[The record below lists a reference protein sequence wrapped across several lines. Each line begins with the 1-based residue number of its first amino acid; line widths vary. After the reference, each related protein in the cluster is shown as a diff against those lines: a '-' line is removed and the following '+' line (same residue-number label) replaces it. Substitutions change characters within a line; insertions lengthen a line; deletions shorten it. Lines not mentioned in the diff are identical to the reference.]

1 MQPIDGVWDCGN
13 QFLKH
18 ICFRLNILGF
28 LRFEEM
34 PSTMVCRFRQKRLDY
49 VPGQGQQGTK
59 MINEA
64 EKDPQHNII
73 IKGARVHNLKNMDVA
88 IPKNKLVVV
97 TGMSGS
103 GKSSLAFDT
112 LYAEGQRRYVESL
125 SAYARQFLGRM
136 NKPDVDYIKGI
147 APAIAIEQK
156 VITSNPRSTVGT
168 STEIYDYLKLLFSR
182 IGKTISPVSG
192 GIVKKDTV
200 TDVINF
206 VMGQPNETQVT
217 VLCPLHPHN
226 NRSLKEELAVLM
238 QKGFVRVEYA
248 GKLSR
253 IEDLLQD
260 MSIIDDGAWLA
271 AEVNGDA
278 SQISSLK
285 SQISSVRIVIDRIS
299 KNEEDETI
307 SRLGD
312 SAQTAFFEGKGDCY
326 VRYKLP
332 DNHKEEERFFCDRFE
347 LDGIRFEEP
356 NPNFF
361 SFNNPYG
368 ACKRCEGYGK
378 VIGID
383 EDLVIPDKSKSVY
396 EGAIAPW
403 RGEKMREWNDVL
415 VKNALKFDFPIH
427 RQYNQL
433 SEAQQRLLWKG
444 NNHFRGLDSFFK
456 ELEEQTYKIQ
466 YRVMLSRYRG
476 KTTCPEC
483 KGSRLREDASYV
495 KISGKSITDI
505 VLMPLDKALA
515 FFSALE
521 LNETDVKI
529 GKRLLTEITNRLLFL
544 NDVGL
549 RYLTLNRLSNTLSG
563 GESQRINLATSLGSS
578 LVGSIYVL
586 DEPSIGLHPRD
597 TQRLISVL
605 KSLRDVGNTVLVVE
619 HEEEIMKAADHIID
633 IGPEA
638 GTHGGHLVFS
648 GTYDEIIKDDN
659 SLTGR
664 YLSGK
669 EQIAIPKTRRKWNDF
684 IEIKGAR
691 ENNLKHVSAK
701 FPLGVLT
708 VVTGVSGS
716 GKTSL
721 VKRILAPALQK
732 VLGNYNGEQTGAYD
746 AIEGDYQKVEQV
758 ELVDQ
763 NPIGR
768 SSRSNPVTYVK
779 AWDEIRNLYAGQA
792 RAKAAGLK
800 PSAFSFNVEG
810 GRCDVCQ
817 GEGEVKIEMQF
828 MADIYLTCETCGGKR
843 FKQHILDI
851 TYKDKSVA
859 DVLSMTIEE
868 AIEFFAK
875 EPKIVNRIKPLMDVG
890 LGYVQ
895 LGQSS
900 NTLSGGEA
908 QRIKLASFLVKG
920 NNANKTL
927 FIFDEPTTGL
937 HFADIKKLL
946 KSFDALLDQ
955 GNTIIVIEH
964 NMDVI
969 KCADWI
975 IDIGPEGGDNGG
987 KVVFEGVPE
996 DLIKKADSYTGAF
1009 LKERF

>member
-1 MQPIDGVWDCGN
+1 MKI
-13 QFLKH
+13 
-18 ICFRLNILGF
+18 
-28 LRFEEM
+28 
-34 PSTMVCRFRQKRLDY
+34 
-49 VPGQGQQGTK
+49 
-59 MINEA
+59 EA
-64 EKDPQHNII
+64 EQDSHKNII

-88 IPKNKLVVV
+88 IPKNKLVVI

-125 SAYARQFLGRM
+125 SSYARQFLGRM
-136 NKPDVDYIKGI
+136 NKPDVDYIRGI

-182 IGKTISPVSG
+182 IGRTISPVSG
-192 GIVKKDTV
+192 QEVKKDTV
-200 TDVINF
+200 TDVVNF
-206 VMGQPNETQVT
+206 IGALPDDTTVT

-238 QKGFVRVEYA
+238 QKGFVRVEYR
-248 GKLSR
+248 GKLAR
-253 IEDLLQD
+253 IESMLEDIEVGNETLK
-260 MSIIDDGAWLA
+260 DD
-271 AEVNGDA
+271 EE
-278 SQISSLK
+278 LK
-285 SQISSVRIVIDRIS
+285 IVIDRIN
-299 KNEEDETI
+299 KNGEEETL
-307 SRLGD
+307 SRAAD

-326 VRYKLP
+326 VRYQLP
-332 DNHKEEERFFCDRFE
+332 DGETEKEQFFCDRFE
-347 LDGIRFEEP
+347 LDGMRFEEP
-356 NPNFF
+356 SPNFF

-368 ACKRCEGYGK
+368 ACKKCEGYGK

-383 EDLVIPDKSKSVY
+383 EDLVIPDKSKTIY

-403 RGEKMREWNDVL
+403 RGEKMREWNDKL
-415 VKNALKFDFPIH
+415 VKESLKFDFPIH

-433 SEAQQRLLWKG
+433 TDKQQELLWKG
-444 NNHFRGLDSFFK
+444 NKHFRGLDAFFK

-466 YRVMLSRYRG
+466 YRVLLSRYRG
-476 KTTCPEC
+476 KTNCPDC
-483 KGSRLREDASYV
+483 KGSRLRQDASYV
-495 KISGKSITDI
+495 KIDGKSITDI
-505 VLMPLDKALA
+505 VLMPLDKAYE
-515 FFSALE
+515 FFRDLK
-521 LNETDVKI
+521 LNEHDQTI
-529 GKRLLTEITNRLLFL
+529 GKRLLLEIINRLNFL

-549 RYLTLNRLSNTLSG
+549 GYLTLNRLSNTLSG

-597 TQRLISVL
+597 TQKLIGVL
-605 KSLRDVGNTVLVVE
+605 KSLRDVGNTVIIVE
-619 HEEEIMKAADHIID
+619 HEEEIMQAADYLID

-638 GTHGGHLVFS
+638 GTNGGELIFT
-648 GTYDEIIKDDN
+648 GTYTEILTDDH
-659 SLTGR
+659 SLTGK
-664 YLSGK
+664 YLSRR
-669 EQIAIPKTRRKWNDF
+669 EEIAIPKHRRPWTDF

-691 ENNLKHVSAK
+691 ENNLQNVTAK
-701 FPLGVLT
+701 FPIGILT

-721 VKRILAPALQK
+721 VKRILAPAIQK
-732 VLGNYNGEQTGAYD
+732 ALGSYTGEQTGSYD
-746 AIEGDYQKVEQV
+746 SIEGDYRKIEQV

-779 AWDEIRNLYAGQA
+779 AWDEIRNLYSSQA
-792 RAKAAGLK
+792 TAKAAGLK

-810 GRCDVCQ
+810 GRCDTCQ

-828 MADIYLTCETCGGKR
+828 MADIFLTCETCGGKR
-843 FKQHILDI
+843 FKQHVLDV
-851 TYKDKSVA
+851 TYNEKNVD
-859 DVLSMTIEE
+859 DVLNMTIDE
-868 AIEFFAK
+868 ALEFFSK
-875 EPKIVNRIKPLMDVG
+875 EPKIISKIKPLVDVG
-890 LGYVQ
+890 LGYVH

-937 HFADIKKLL
+937 HFHDIKKLL
-946 KSFDALLDQ
+946 KSFDALMEH

-969 KCADWI
+969 KCADWV
-975 IDIGPEGGDNGG
+975 IDIGPEGGNYGG
-987 KVVFEGVPE
+987 KVVFEGTPE
-996 DLIKKADSYTGAF
+996 NLIKEKNSHTGKY
-1009 LKERF
+1009 LKERFN

>member
-1 MQPIDGVWDCGN
+1 MDY
-13 QFLKH
+13 
-18 ICFRLNILGF
+18 RL
-28 LRFEEM
+28 
-34 PSTMVCRFRQKRLDY
+34 SSQKQHR
-49 VPGQGQQGTK
+49 
-59 MINEA
+59 MNEA
-64 EKDPQHNII
+64 DKDPQKNII
-73 IKGARVHNLKNMDVA
+73 IKGSRVHNLKNLDVA

-192 GIVKKDTV
+192 GVVKKDSV

-206 VMGQPNETQVT
+206 IMTLADDAQVT
-217 VLCPLHPHN
+217 ILCPLHPHN

-238 QKGFVRVEYA
+238 QKGFVRVEYDGQIA
-248 GKLSR
+248 R
-253 IEDLLQD
+253 IESLLED
-260 MSIIDDGAWLA
+260 ESVTNGPLVSDHGLKIIIDRVTKDTT
-271 AEVNGDA
+271 
-278 SQISSLK
+278 
-285 SQISSVRIVIDRIS
+285 
-299 KNEEDETI
+299 DETL

-312 SAQTAFFEGKGDCY
+312 SIQTAFFEGKGDCY
-326 VRYKLP
+326 IYYQEP
-332 DNHKEEERFFCDRFE
+332 EADAEQQRFFCDRFE
-347 LDGIRFEEP
+347 LDGIKFEEP
-356 NPNFF
+356 TPNFF

-383 EDLVIPDKSKSVY
+383 EDLVIPDKSKTVY

-403 RGEKMREWNDVL
+403 RGEKMREWNDQL

-433 SEAQQRLLWKG
+433 TEEQQQLLWKG
-444 NNHFRGLDSFFK
+444 NQYFRGLDEFFK
-456 ELEEQTYKIQ
+456 EMEAQTYKIQ

-476 KTTCPEC
+476 KTTCPDC
-483 KGSRLREDASYV
+483 KGSRLRHDATYV
-495 KISGKSITDI
+495 KINGKSITDI
-505 VLMPLDKALA
+505 VLMPLDKASE
-515 FFSALE
+515 FFNNLE
-521 LNETDVKI
+521 LSETDAKI
-529 GKRLLTEITNRLLFL
+529 GKRLLAEITSRLSFL

-549 RYLTLNRLSNTLSG
+549 SYLTLNRLSNTLSG

-597 TQRLISVL
+597 TQRLIGVL

-619 HEEEIMKAADHIID
+619 HEEEVMKAADHIID
-633 IGPEA
+633 IGPAA
-638 GTHGGHLVFS
+638 GTHGGELIFS
-648 GTYDEIIKDDN
+648 GDYSAIVKDGN
-659 SLTGR
+659 SLTGK
-664 YLSGK
+664 YLSGA
-669 EQIAIPKTRRKWNDF
+669 EEISIPKQRRKWNDF

-691 ENNLKHVSAK
+691 ENNLKHIDVK
-701 FPLGVLT
+701 FPLGVFT
-708 VVTGVSGS
+708 AVTGVSGS

-732 VLGNYNGEQTGAYD
+732 TLGNYNGEQTGSYD
-746 AIEGDYQKVEQV
+746 AIEGDYNKIEQV

-779 AWDEIRNLYAGQA
+779 AWDEIRNLYAA
-792 RAKAAGLK
+792 RPAAKAAGLK
-800 PSAFSFNVEG
+800 PSSFSFNVEG

-828 MADIYLTCETCGGKR
+828 MADIFLTCETCSGKR
-843 FKQHILDI
+843 FKQHILDV
-851 TYKDKSVA
+851 TYNDKNVA
-859 DVLSMTIEE
+859 DVLAMTIED
-868 AIEFFAK
+868 ALEFFAA
-875 EPKIVNRIKPLMDVG
+875 EPKIIAKIKPLYDVG

-920 NNANKTL
+920 NNPHKTL
-927 FIFDEPTTGL
+927 FVFDEPTTGL

-946 KSFDALLDQ
+946 KSFDALLEH

-969 KCADWI
+969 KCADWV
-975 IDIGPEGGDNGG
+975 IDIGPEGGDRGG
-987 KVVFEGVPE
+987 NVVFEGLPE
-996 DLIKKADSYTGAF
+996 DLIKLKDSYTGKF
-1009 LKERF
+1009 LAERFE

>member
-1 MQPIDGVWDCGN
+1 M
-13 QFLKH
+13 
-18 ICFRLNILGF
+18 
-28 LRFEEM
+28 
-34 PSTMVCRFRQKRLDY
+34 STQ
-49 VPGQGQQGTK
+49 
-59 MINEA
+59 A
-64 EKDPQHNII
+64 EQDPQKNII
-73 IKGARVHNLKNMDVA
+73 IKGARVHNLKNLDVA
-88 IPKNKLVVV
+88 IPKNKLVVI

-125 SAYARQFLGRM
+125 SSYARQFLGRM

-182 IGKTISPVSG
+182 IGHTVSPVSG
-192 GIVKKDTV
+192 KIVKKDTV
-200 TDVINF
+200 TDVVNF
-206 VMGQPNETQVT
+206 ILSLPDETQIT
-217 VLCPLHPHN
+217 ILCPLHPHN
-226 NRSLKEELAVLM
+226 DRSLKEELAVLL
-238 QKGFVRVEYA
+238 QKGFIRVELN
-248 GKLSR
+248 GTISR
-253 IEDLLQD
+253 IETILESEEADSPWTIAHSRKNKKNTD
-260 MSIIDDGAWLA
+260 PAPSAIDHRP
-271 AEVNGDA
+271 
-278 SQISSLK
+278 
-285 SQISSVRIVIDRIS
+285 SVRIVIDRIV
-299 KNEEDETI
+299 KNSEEETL
-307 SRLGD
+307 SRAAD

-326 VRYKLP
+326 VRYQLTSP
-332 DNHKEEERFFCDRFE
+332 QPSPPEEREQEEKEQFFCDRFE

-356 NPNFF
+356 SPNFF

-378 VIGID
+378 IIGID
-383 EDLVIPDKSKSVY
+383 EDLVIPDKSKTIY

-403 RGEKMREWNDVL
+403 RGEKMREWNDRL
-415 VKNALKFDFPIH
+415 IKNALKFDFPIH

-433 SEAQQRLLWKG
+433 SAEQQQVLWTG
-444 NNHFRGLDSFFK
+444 NQYFTGLNAFFK

-483 KGSRLREDASYV
+483 KGSRLRQDASYV
-495 KISGKSITDI
+495 KIDKKSITDI
-505 VLMPLDKALA
+505 VLMPLDKALN
-515 FFSALE
+515 FFQTLK
-521 LNETDVKI
+521 LNAHDEKI
-529 GKRLLTEITNRLLFL
+529 GRRLLTEISNRLSFL

-549 RYLTLNRLSNTLSG
+549 SYLTLNRLSNTLSG

-578 LVGSIYVL
+578 LVGSVYVL

-597 TQRLISVL
+597 TQRLITVL

-619 HEEEIMKAADHIID
+619 HEEEIMQAADYLID

-638 GTHGGHLVFS
+638 GTHGGELCFA
-648 GTYDEIIKDDN
+648 GTYKEIIKDDK

-669 EQIAIPKTRRKWNDF
+669 EQIAVPPQRRKWNDYV
-684 IEIKGAR
+684 EIKGAR
-691 ENNLKHVSAK
+691 ENNLKQVDVK
-701 FPLGVLT
+701 FPLQVLT

-732 VLGNYNGEQTGAYD
+732 ALGNYTGEQTGSYD
-746 AIEGDYQKVEQV
+746 SIEGDYNKIEQV
-758 ELVDQ
+758 EMVDQ

-779 AWDEIRNLYAGQA
+779 AWDEIRNLFAAQPA
-792 RAKAAGLK
+792 AKAAGLK

-828 MADIYLTCETCGGKR
+828 MADIFLPCESCNGKR
-843 FKQHILDI
+843 FKQHILDVQ
-851 TYKDKSVA
+851 YNEQNVSE
-859 DVLSMTIEE
+859 VLSMTIDE
-868 AIEFFAK
+868 ALEFFRK
-875 EPKIVNRIKPLMDVG
+875 EPKILNKIKPLVDVG

-920 NNANKTL
+920 NNTHKTL

-946 KSFDALLDQ
+946 KSFEALLDN

-969 KCADWI
+969 KSADWV

-987 KVVFEGVPE
+987 EVIFEGVPE
-996 DLIKKADSYTGAF
+996 DLVKVKDSYTAKF
-1009 LKERF
+1009 LKERLG